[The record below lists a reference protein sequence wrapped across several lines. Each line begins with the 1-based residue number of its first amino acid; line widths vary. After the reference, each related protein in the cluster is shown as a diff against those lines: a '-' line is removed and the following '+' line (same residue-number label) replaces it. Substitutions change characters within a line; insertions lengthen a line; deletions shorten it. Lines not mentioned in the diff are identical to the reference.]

1 MIYPI
6 IIYYKV
12 SIDFKCEEDL
22 KILNSR
28 NIIIVIHS
36 FVFTLVQFYLEQPIL
51 QTINSCGP
59 IFIFVIDYF
68 MNGVK
73 INQKQFFGVLLA
85 IFGVLLTVN
94 GEALTS
100 WLFSRS

>member
-6 IIYYKV
+6 ILYNKV
-12 SIDFKCEEDL
+12 SIDFKDLRDL
-22 KILNSR
+22 KILNIR
-28 NIIIVIHS
+28 NGIIVLHS
-36 FVFTLVQFYLEQPIL
+36 FVFALVQFYLEQPIL

-59 IFIFVIDYF
+59 IFIFVMDYF

-73 INQKQFFGVLLA
+73 INHKQFIGVVLA

-94 GEALTS
+94 G
-100 WLFSRS
+100 